1 MGIRKPDEIIGLQ
14 GMREGRGG
22 EGRGGDGR
30 GAYDGPAPH
39 WEEAATHLTVSGYRT
54 DRNRD

>member
-1 MGIRKPDEIIGLQ
+1 MGIRKPDEIIGLL
-14 GMREGRGG
+14 GMREGRG
-22 EGRGGDGR
+22 EGGMEG

-54 DRNRD
+54 DSNRD

>member
-1 MGIRKPDEIIGLQ
+1 MKLGG
-14 GMREGRGG
+14 GGGGGRGG
-22 EGRGGDGR
+22 EG